1 MGVDD
6 PRLTD
11 VVLDTLNEW
20 NRDHVQCVE
29 PQHGRMRAV
38 RGPGSSQAC
47 WRCPRCADRA
57 LVTREQ
63 LTEAVTSAVTRG
75 LREAEPVWIPD
86 EMKGAAGDGT
96 LRVPRR
102 FGTARFTVWLSNAEL
117 SAMLGGSL
125 GGAALFL
132 LMPPV
137 GLLAM
142 LGIPLAAV
150 TIARITSPAH
160 PILREREIPARDLQ
174 RGDWVRLGTHGHPAG
189 LATRVMAATT
199 SSTEAAHASTRVRLL
214 NQTTV
219 DCRSTDHWIVLDLR
233 GTHAQAAN

>member
-1 MGVDD
+1 MGVED

-29 PQHGRMRAV
+29 PRHGRMRAV

-75 LREAEPVWIPD
+75 LRAAEPVWIPE
-86 EMKGAAGDGT
+86 EMKGAVGDGT
-96 LRVPRR
+96 VRVPRR

-117 SAMLGGSL
+117 SAMLCGSL

-132 LMPPV
+132 LMPTV

-142 LGIPLAAV
+142 LGIPLVAAV
-150 TIARITSPAH
+150 IARVASPAH
-160 PILREREIPARDLQ
+160 PVLREREFPAGDLQ
-174 RGDWVRLGTHGHPAG
+174 QGDWVRLGMHGHPAG
-189 LATRVMAATT
+189 LATRVVAATT
-199 SSTEAAHASTRVRLL
+199 CSTAAAHPGTRVRLL
-214 NQTTV
+214 NQSTV
-219 DCRSTDHWIVLDLR
+219 DCRTTDHWIVLDLGR
-233 GTHAQAAN
+233 TC